1 MAQKV
6 EVKWQGARFRY
17 LETASPRQ
25 ENSVE
30 TSPRPAGAGME
41 VLVAPGAIVTLT
53 NVELGKAPEDLTR
66 A

>member
-1 MAQKV
+1 M
-6 EVKWQGARFRY
+6 E
-17 LETASPRQ
+17 

-30 TSPRPAGAGME
+30 PGPRPAGASLE

-53 NVELGKAPEDLTR
+53 NVELGKAPDDLTR

>member
-1 MAQKV
+1 VASQKV
-6 EVKWQGARFRY
+6 KVKWRGATFRY

-30 TSPRPAGAGME
+30 PAGAGLE

-53 NVELGKAPEDLTR
+53 NVELGKAPEDLAR